1 MSKSDK
7 ELLDKM
13 NQINQKLDQIGI
25 NSPRTPQNS
34 EVIDKVLKQQDWLMK
49 RLEEIEKRE
58 NERTQ
63 KNNQLLKNLEASISN
78 FDSTTEKTE
87 KRFKNAALHYVER
100 INTDN
105 LEQDF
110 QQALDT
116 KFKQVD
122 NKADELFSYYETANK
137 QAQAKMNEHQK
148 TIDNR
153 LNNNDKLI
161 YTYNKTLKQMTN
173 GIFALFF
180 VVLIVSLTSLLTG
193 PVGQLLQIDNLFNTV
208 SQQITQGES
217 IWRYLFYLVYL
228 VPYVLLSLI
237 LCVCIWLLRVFDDRI
252 I

>member
-1 MSKSDK
+1 M
-7 ELLDKM
+7 
-13 NQINQKLDQIGI
+13 
-25 NSPRTPQNS
+25 
-34 EVIDKVLKQQDWLMK
+34 
-49 RLEEIEKRE
+49 
-58 NERTQ
+58 
-63 KNNQLLKNLEASISN
+63 LLKDLEDSISN

-87 KRFKNAALHYVER
+87 KHFKNVALHYVER

-137 QAQAKMNEHQK
+137 QAQTKMNEYQK
-148 TIDNR
+148 TIDNH
-153 LNNNDKLI
+153 LNNNDKLSH
-161 YTYNKTLKQMTN
+161 TYNKTLKQMTN

-237 LCVCIWLLRVFDDRI
+237 LCVCIWLLRIFDDRI